1 MIVTR
6 SWLQEYIDLSDID
19 NDTLYKTFNS
29 IGLEVDS
36 FTEHKIP
43 AKVVV
48 GEILACEKHPDAD
61 KLNVCQV
68 NTGSETVQI
77 VCGAKNVVNAKY
89 VAVATVGAVLPG
101 DFKIKKAKLRGQ
113 ESFGMICSS
122 TELGIPELEDGIMI
136 LDDSIGELVVGK
148 ELNSYEKFADT
159 VIELELTANRGD
171 CQSVHGVARDLCAA
185 FKKEIK
191 SFDYEPKNKSIIG
204 IAKQLNVSA
213 KCDFPGLLDYSI
225 ATIEELNTTFLER
238 LRLAFVDAKKDTVI
252 DDKLAYA
259 THESGVVL
267 RAYDY
272 DKLHNG
278 EDSLVHLTIEKSS
291 DFVVE
296 VKSADAILSTVGVE
310 QNDEFKADDSSKTI
324 LLEASYIDPDFV
336 VEGVSANKL
345 KSDDLYYIASR
356 GSEPDVTYGLKLLQK
371 TLNEASS
378 VEFSSSC
385 VSIGE
390 PLKRRKIALNVDEL
404 IAVIGQDISRTE
416 VASILTSLGFE
427 MDRVDDNSYRVSVPL
442 HCHDI
447 KNIQDIAEEVMRI
460 YGIDNIESKAMVF
473 EEKNR
478 INSTYLAFKAKRD
491 IRQRASSASFYE
503 AVTYTFANKELLT
516 KYGFEVLDE
525 SLELLNPIVNEL
537 NTMRTTILVNLL
549 EAASRNVKYGKK
561 SIALFELGTVF
572 NCKREESQR
581 ASFIYSGLE
590 SRASVV
596 NFAKAK
602 KIDFATFVEKLG
614 SVIGE
619 FSLESC
625 EAENGLMHPFVSA
638 SIIKDGVKIGFV
650 SKLHPEVAKDFD
662 LDDTFIAEVELEPI
676 MPKHINAKP
685 LSNFQAVTKDLS
697 ILVDKELSFYEVSK
711 ALNGVKEQEALL
723 KDFYPLDIY
732 SDEKLG
738 DKKSLTVRFD
748 IQSDIATLSDEEI
761 ESVMSKILSTLEEKV
776 GATIR

>member
-6 SWLQEYIDLSDID
+6 SWLEEYIDISDVD
-19 NDTLYKTFNS
+19 NDTLNKTFNS

-48 GEILACEKHPDAD
+48 GEILECEKHPDAD

-77 VCGAKNVVNAKY
+77 VCGASNVVDAKY
-89 VAVATVGAVLPG
+89 VAVATVGAVLDG

-122 TELGIPELEDGIMI
+122 TELGLPELEDGIMI

-148 ELNSYEKFADT
+148 ELNEYKKFADT

-191 SFDYEPKNKSIIG
+191 SFEYKPKGKSVLA

-213 KCDFPGLLDYSI
+213 KCEFPGLVDYSV
-225 ATIEELNTTFLER
+225 ATIDEIKTTFLER
-238 LRLAFVDAKKDTVI
+238 LRLAFVDAKKDSI
-252 DDKLAYA
+252 IEDKLAYA
-259 THESGVVL
+259 THATGVVL
-267 RAYDY
+267 RAYSCE
-272 DKLHNG
+272 KLNRG
-278 EDSLVHLTIEKSS
+278 DDNRAQITIEQDS
-291 DFVVE
+291 DFVIK
-296 VKSADAILSTVGVE
+296 VKSHKATLSTIGIE
-310 QNDEFKADDSSKTI
+310 QNDDFRADDSCKSV
-324 LLEASYIDPDFV
+324 LLEASYIDPDFA
-336 VEGVSANKL
+336 VEGVSLNKL
-345 KSDDLYYIASR
+345 KSDDSYYIASR
-356 GSEPDVTYGLKLLQK
+356 GSEPDVTFGLKSLQK
-371 TLNEASS
+371 TFDESSS

-385 VSIGE
+385 ASIGE
-390 PLKRRKIALNVDEL
+390 ALKRRTIVLNIDDL
-404 IAVIGQDISRTE
+404 LAVIGHEISKTE
-416 VASILTSLGFE
+416 VASILTSLGFD
-427 MDRVDDNSYRVSVPL
+427 MDRVSDISYKASVPL

-447 KNIQDIAEEVMRI
+447 KNIQDVAEEIMRI
-460 YGIDNIESKAMVF
+460 YGIDNIDSKPLAF

-478 INSTYLAFKAKRD
+478 INATYLDFKARRD
-491 IRQRASSASFYE
+491 IRQRAASASFYE
-503 AVTYTFANKELLT
+503 AVTYTFANRDLLA
-516 KYGFEVLDE
+516 KYGFDVSDD
-525 SLELLNPIVNEL
+525 SLELLNPIVKEL

-572 NCKREESQR
+572 NSKREESQR
-581 ASFIYSGLE
+581 ATFIYSGLE

-596 NFAKAK
+596 NLANAK
-602 KIDFATFVEKLG
+602 KIDFASFVEKLG
-614 SVIGE
+614 SIIGE
-619 FSLESC
+619 FNLESC
-625 EAENGLMHPFVSA
+625 EAKNGLMHPFVSA
-638 SIIKDGVKIGFV
+638 SVIKDGVEIGFM

-662 LDDTFIAEVELEPI
+662 LDDTFIAEIDLEPI

-697 ILVDKELSFYEVSK
+697 ILVDSSLSFYEVAK
-711 ALNGVKEQEALL
+711 ALNGVKEEEILL

-748 IQSDIATLSDEEI
+748 IQSDVATLSDEEI
-761 ESVMSKILSTLEEKV
+761 ESVMSKILAILEVEV
-776 GATIR
+776 SAVIR

>member
-6 SWLQEYIDLSDID
+6 SWLEEYIDLSDID

-48 GEILACEKHPDAD
+48 GEVLECEKHPDAD

-68 NTGSETVQI
+68 DIGSEKVQI
-77 VCGAKNVVNAKY
+77 VCGAKNVVDAKY
-89 VAVATVGAVLPG
+89 VAVATVGSALSD

-113 ESFGMICSS
+113 ESLGMICSS
-122 TELGIPELEDGIMI
+122 TELGLPELEDGIMI

-148 ELNSYEKFADT
+148 ELNEYKKFADT

-191 SFDYEPKNKSIIG
+191 SFEYEPKNKSILG
-204 IAKQLNVSA
+204 IAKQINVST

-225 ATIEELNTTFLER
+225 ATIEELESTFLER
-238 LRLAFVDAKKDTVI
+238 LRLAFVDAEKESTI
-252 DDKLAYA
+252 DNKLAYA

-267 RAYDY
+267 RAYSCDEFRNS
-272 DKLHNG
+272 DDSIIQLSIE
-278 EDSLVHLTIEKSS
+278 EDRDNVIK
-291 DFVVE
+291 
-296 VKSADAILSTVGVE
+296 VKIKDTTLSIVGVE
-310 QNDEFKADDSSKTI
+310 QNDDFKPNNETSKV
-324 LLEASYIDPDFV
+324 LLEASYIDPEFV

-356 GSEPDVTYGLKLLQK
+356 GSEPDVTYGLKVLQK
-371 TLNEASS
+371 RLDEASS
-378 VEFSSSC
+378 VEFSNSY
-385 VSIGE
+385 VNIGE
-390 PLKRRKIALNVDEL
+390 PLKRRKIAVNINEL
-404 IAVIGQDISRTE
+404 LAVIGQDISKTE

-442 HCHDI
+442 HAHDI
-447 KNIQDIAEEVMRI
+447 KNIQDVAEEVMRI
-460 YGIDNIESKAMVF
+460 YGIDNIVSKPLVF
-473 EEKNR
+473 EEKSR
-478 INSTYLAFKAKRD
+478 INSTYLDFKAKRD

-503 AVTYTFANKELLT
+503 AVTYTFANKELLK
-516 KYGFEVLDE
+516 KYGFEVIDD

-561 SIALFELGTVF
+561 SIALFEIGTVF
-572 NCKREESQR
+572 NSKREESQKTT
-581 ASFIYSGLE
+581 FIYSGLD

-602 KIDFATFVEKLG
+602 KIDFATFVEKIG

-619 FSLESC
+619 FKLESC
-625 EAENGLMHPFVSA
+625 AAKNGLMHPFVSA
-638 SIIKDGVKIGFV
+638 SIVKDGVEIGFI
-650 SKLHPEVAKDFD
+650 SKLHPEVAKEFD
-662 LDDTFIAEVELEPI
+662 LDDTFIAEVDLEPI
-676 MPKHINAKP
+676 MPKHINAES

-697 ILVDKELSFYEVSK
+697 ILIDKNLSFYEVAK
-711 ALNGVKEQEALL
+711 ALNSVKDEEILL

-748 IQSDIATLSDEEI
+748 IQSDVATLSDEEI
-761 ESVMSKILSTLEEKV
+761 ESVMSKILAKLESEV

>member
-6 SWLQEYIDLSDID
+6 SWLEEYIDLSDID

-36 FTEHKIP
+36 FIEHKIP

-48 GEILACEKHPDAD
+48 GEVLDCEKHPDAD

-68 NTGSETVQI
+68 DIGSEKVQI
-77 VCGAKNVVNAKY
+77 VCGAKNVVDAKY
-89 VAVATVGAVLPG
+89 VAVATVGSVLSD

-113 ESFGMICSS
+113 ESHGMICSS
-122 TELGIPELEDGIMI
+122 TELGLPELEDGIMI

-148 ELNSYEKFADT
+148 ELNEYKKFADT

-191 SFDYEPKNKSIIG
+191 SFEYEPKNKSIIG

-213 KCDFPGLLDYSI
+213 KCEFPGLLDYSI
-225 ATIEELNTTFLER
+225 APIEELKTTFLER
-238 LRLAFVDAKKDTVI
+238 LRLAFVDAKKDTTI
-252 DDKLAYA
+252 EDKLAYS

-267 RAYDY
+267 RAYSCE
-272 DKLHNG
+272 KLNRCD
-278 EDSLVHLTIEKSS
+278 EKRAEITIEKDS
-291 DFVVE
+291 DFVIKI
-296 VKSADAILSTVGVE
+296 KSEDATLSIVGVE
-310 QNDEFKADDSSKTI
+310 QNDDFKADNSSKV

-336 VEGVSANKL
+336 VEGVSVNKL

-356 GSEPDVTYGLKLLQK
+356 GSEPDISFGLKLLQK
-371 TLNEASS
+371 VLDKSGS

-385 VSIGE
+385 VTIGE

-404 IAVIGQDISRTE
+404 LAVIGQDISKTE
-416 VASILTSLGFE
+416 VASILTLLGFE

-442 HCHDI
+442 HAHDI
-447 KNIQDIAEEVMRI
+447 KNIQDIAEEIMRI
-460 YGIDNIESKAMVF
+460 YGIDNIESKPLVF

-478 INSTYLAFKAKRD
+478 INSTYLNFKAKRD
-491 IRQRASSASFYE
+491 IRQRAASASFYE

-516 KYGFEVLDE
+516 KYGFEVLDD

-537 NTMRTTILVNLL
+537 NTMRSTILLNLL

-572 NCKREESQR
+572 NSKREESQK
-581 ASFIYSGLE
+581 ATFIFSGLE
-590 SRASVV
+590 NRASVV

-602 KIDFATFVEKLG
+602 KIDFASFVEKLG

-619 FSLESC
+619 FKLESC
-625 EAENGLMHPFVSA
+625 EAENSLMHPFVSA
-638 SIIKDGVKIGFV
+638 SIVKDGIKIGYV

-662 LDDTFIAEVELEPI
+662 LDDTFIAEVDLEAI
-676 MPKHINAKP
+676 LPKHINAKD

-697 ILVDKELSFYEVSK
+697 ILVDKNLSFYEVAK
-711 ALNGVKEQEALL
+711 ALNSVKSEETLL

-732 SDEKLG
+732 IDDKLG
-738 DKKSLTVRFD
+738 GKKSLTVRFD
-748 IQSDIATLSDEEI
+748 IQSDVATLSDEEI
-761 ESVMSKILSTLEEKV
+761 ESVMSKILSTLEAEV
-776 GATIR
+776 GAVIR